1 MDIVDYIP
9 YGRKN
14 AITRTR
20 LRIVTGLNDR
30 QIRRMI
36 AEARENT
43 IILNMQDGNGYYRP
57 LPEEIKYVKAHE
69 RQESAR
75 IKSQFKTLRVERKLL
90 REHYGNY

>member
-1 MDIVDYIP
+1 
-9 YGRKN
+9 
-14 AITRTR
+14 
-20 LRIVTGLNDR
+20 
-30 QIRRMI
+30 
-36 AEARENT
+36 
-43 IILNMQDGNGYYRP
+43 MQDGNGYYRP